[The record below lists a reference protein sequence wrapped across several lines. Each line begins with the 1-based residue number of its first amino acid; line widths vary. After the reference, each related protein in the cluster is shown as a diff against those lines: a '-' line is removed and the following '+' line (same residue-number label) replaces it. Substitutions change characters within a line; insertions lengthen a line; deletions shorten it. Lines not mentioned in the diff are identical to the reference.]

1 MPYPPKE
8 IPENPEIAPELQF
21 SIRKIFI
28 IAMIMA
34 SMAGYINSAMLIEFG
49 IPVSQMTGVA
59 SRLSDAIVHLEL
71 NDFINSFTIL
81 IGFLCGAFLSGLLI
95 GRAQFKTTAN
105 YGHALLLNCAILAT
119 ATLFSFIQS
128 EISLF
133 LSAIACGLQ
142 NALVA
147 SYRGLQLRTTHMT
160 GTVTD
165 IGVHLA
171 NKVKNKQPWPWQ
183 ANLLLVLLFS
193 FLIGGVLG
201 IFAYWKFPNWSLIV
215 PSLITGCLG
224 LIYLKIY
231 FHKANQATN

>member
-8 IPENPEIAPELQF
+8 FPEASANDSELRF
-21 SIRKIFI
+21 SIRKSFI
-28 IAMIMA
+28 IAMLMA

-49 IPVSQMTGVA
+49 IPVSQMTGVT
-59 SRLSDAIVHLEL
+59 SRLSDAIAHLEL
-71 NDFINSFTIL
+71 RDFLNSFMIL
-81 IGFLCGAFLSGLLI
+81 IGFLGGALISGLLI
-95 GRAQFKTTAN
+95 GKAQFKTSAN
-105 YGHALLLNCAILAT
+105 YGHALLINSAILGS

-128 EISLF
+128 EVSLL

-171 NKVKNKQPWPWQ
+171 NKIKTGQPWPWQ

-193 FLIGGVLG
+193 FLIGGILG
-201 IFAYWKFPNWSLIV
+201 IFAYREIPNWSLII
-215 PSLITGCLG
+215 PSIITGSLG
-224 LIYLKIY
+224 VIY
-231 FHKANQATN
+231 FKYYFRKP